1 MPPLLIDPH
10 CHLLPGIDDGSRN
23 METTLALLRKEQE
36 DGVQAVVF
44 TPHFYYERMTLESFA
59 ANRQAAYRATAAACK
74 QAGLRVAGRL
84 GAEVYFSPG
93 LLSLDLRQL
102 AFAGTNYL
110 LVELPTTFQPGGI
123 GEVLFAIQQRGF
135 TPVLAHVERYPYVT
149 EDPTL
154 LYQWVSAGAL
164 AQINASSL
172 IRSGQTAKMLQK
184 YIRWNL
190 VHLLASDAHS
200 VDHRPPN
207 LKDGYKTLPPQA
219 ARRFM
224 KNGEQVFWGNPLVPP
239 EPVEP
244 QYRFGQW
251 N

>member
-1 MPPLLIDPH
+1 M
-10 CHLLPGIDDGSRN
+10 
-23 METTLALLRKEQE
+23 
-36 DGVQAVVF
+36 
-44 TPHFYYERMTLESFA
+44 
-59 ANRQAAYRATAAACK
+59 
-74 QAGLRVAGRL
+74 
-84 GAEVYFSPG
+84 
-93 LLSLDLRQL
+93 
-102 AFAGTNYL
+102 
-110 LVELPTTFQPGGI
+110 
-123 GEVLFAIQQRGF
+123 
-135 TPVLAHVERYPYVT
+135 ERYPYVT

-207 LKDGYKTLPPQA
+207 LKDGYKALPPQA